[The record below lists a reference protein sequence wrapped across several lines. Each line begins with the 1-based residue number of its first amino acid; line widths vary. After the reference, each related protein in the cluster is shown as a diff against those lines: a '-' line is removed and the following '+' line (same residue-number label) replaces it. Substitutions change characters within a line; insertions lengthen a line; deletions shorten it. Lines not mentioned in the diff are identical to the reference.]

1 MADDRLKKHLH
12 RQIEFICDTEE
23 GTVHDVVVRM
33 ATDSKEDDALVSS
46 VAQTVRRRALLIS
59 ARDVLPV
66 SRDVLEASRPKRG
79 ARASS
84 KQQLRGEPH
93 SLLAQVASSAPP
105 GSREIALDEIREES
119 RRALAPLLKAGV
131 VREATTALAA
141 MPARR
146 RPPPLDPVG
155 FWTSGSAVLQIREED
170 MHNLIEFVPGI
181 EDMLPNRRLLVPPV
195 AVPKQHSQPVED
207 SKAGTWG
214 IRKIGALSVWG
225 AYGKRGEGSLVGL
238 LDTGVDATHPDLK
251 GKIAQWAEFDAK
263 GKKVKNSTP
272 HDSHQHGT
280 HCAGTIAGG
289 NASGRWI
296 GVAPA
301 AKIAAALVLNGEQGG
316 TDAQVLAGIDW
327 AVETKVDVISMS
339 LGGFVLGPDTPST
352 YTKAIVSALRLG
364 IPLVAAIGNE
374 GSQTT
379 GSPGNDLLAFAIGA
393 TDPNDR
399 AAGFSGGR
407 TQIIQEFLLLLRRH
421 PAAHL
426 FETRRVGAGRR
437 RVLFDPA
444 RRLGAFQ
451 RHVHGNAARRRGDRA
466 SFECHQRQDRR
477 CRGARLSHSGSP
489 DGIGGRTRRIRTEP
503 PLRLRPHRCAARH
516 RLCARERVW
525 PLGASA

>member
-84 KQQLRGEPH
+84 KQQQQLRGEPH
-93 SLLAQVASSAPP
+93 SLLAQVAASAPP
-105 GSREIALDEIREES
+105 GSREVALDEIREES
-119 RRALAPLLKAGV
+119 RRALAPLLEAGV

-146 RPPPLDPVG
+146 RPPPLDAVG

-170 MHNLIEFVPGI
+170 MHNLIESVPGI
-181 EDMLPNRRLLVPPV
+181 EDMMLNRRLHVPPV
-195 AVPKQHSQPVED
+195 AVPKQLPQPVED

-214 IRKIGALSVWG
+214 IRKIGALSAWG

-238 LDTGVDATHPDLK
+238 LDTGVDASHPDLL

-263 GKKVKNSTP
+263 GKKVKNSKP

-296 GVAPA
+296 GVAPG

-352 YTKAIVSALRLG
+352 YTKAMVSALRLG
-364 IPLVAAIGNE
+364 IPIVAAIGNE
-374 GSQTT
+374 GSQTS

-407 TQIIQEFLLLLRRH
+407 TQIIQESSFFSDDILPLIYSKPDVSAPGVAVFSSIPQGAWEHFNGTSMATPHVAGAIALLLSATNVKTVAPAERAFLIQDLLTGSAEELGESGQNHRFGFGRIDVLR
-421 PAAHL
+421 AIGFAHEKG
-426 FETRRVGAGRR
+426 FG
-437 RVLFDPA
+437 P
-444 RRLGAFQ
+444 
-451 RHVHGNAARRRGDRA
+451 
-466 SFECHQRQDRR
+466 
-477 CRGARLSHSGSP
+477 
-489 DGIGGRTRRIRTEP
+489 
-503 PLRLRPHRCAARH
+503 
-516 RLCARERVW
+516 
-525 PLGASA
+525 

>member
-170 MHNLIEFVPGI
+170 MHNLIESVPGI

-195 AVPKQHSQPVED
+195 AVPKQIPQPVED

-407 TQIIQEFLLLLRRH
+407 TQIIQESSFFSDDILPLIYSKPDVSAPGVAVFSSIPQGAWEHFNGTSMATPHVAGAIALLLSATNVKTVAAAERAFLIQDLLTGSAEELGESGQNHRFGFGRIDVLR
-421 PAAHL
+421 AIGFAHEKG
-426 FETRRVGAGRR
+426 FG
-437 RVLFDPA
+437 P
-444 RRLGAFQ
+444 
-451 RHVHGNAARRRGDRA
+451 
-466 SFECHQRQDRR
+466 
-477 CRGARLSHSGSP
+477 
-489 DGIGGRTRRIRTEP
+489 
-503 PLRLRPHRCAARH
+503 
-516 RLCARERVW
+516 
-525 PLGASA
+525 